1 MADKRDYYEV
11 LGVSK
16 SASDDEIK
24 KAYRKLSKKY
34 HPDINKAPDAE
45 EKFKEISEAYEVL
58 SDAQKRSQY
67 DLELKN
73 QEEPSVSYDEYLKIL
88 NDNNILKQKLQ
99 NVANSS
105 PNYNNTRYYNAYNK
119 NNNNI
124 NNPNSNTTSNYQTTP
139 KSKYY
144 YTETG
149 KPASAFTYYK
159 YKIKNFINNF
169 IFIVLIIVCFIFM
182 ITSIL
187 NIKNNIDFLFK

>member
-1 MADKRDYYEV
+1 MKNYYEE
-11 LGVSK
+11 LEVSNK
-16 SASDDEIK
+16 ASKEVIE
-24 KAYRKLSKKY
+24 KAYKVLAKKY
-34 HPDINKAPDAE
+34 HPDTNTDENKAQAE
-45 EKFKEISEAYEVL
+45 EKFKKLNEAYEVL

-99 NVANSS
+99 NAANSS
-105 PNYNNTRYYNAYNK
+105 SNYNNARYYNAYNK

-124 NNPNSNTTSNYQTTP
+124 KNPNTTSNYQSTP

-169 IFIVLIIVCFIFM
+169 ILIVLIIVCFILM
-182 ITSIL
+182 ITSIF

>member
-1 MADKRDYYEV
+1 MKNYYEE
-11 LGVSK
+11 LEVSNK
-16 SASDDEIK
+16 ASKEVIE
-24 KAYRKLSKKY
+24 KAYKVLAKKY
-34 HPDINKAPDAE
+34 HPDTNTDENKAQAE
-45 EKFKEISEAYEVL
+45 EKFKKLNEAYEVL
-58 SDAQKRSQY
+58 SNAQKRSQY

-88 NDNNILKQKLQ
+88 NDNNI
-99 NVANSS
+99 
-105 PNYNNTRYYNAYNK
+105 RYYNAYNK

-169 IFIVLIIVCFIFM
+169 IFIVLIIVCFILM

-187 NIKNNIDFLFK
+187 NIKNNINFLFK

>member
-1 MADKRDYYEV
+1 MKNYYEE
-11 LGVSK
+11 LEVSNK
-16 SASDDEIK
+16 ASKEVIE
-24 KAYRKLSKKY
+24 KAYKVLAKKY
-34 HPDINKAPDAE
+34 HPDTNTDENKAQAE
-45 EKFKEISEAYEVL
+45 EKFKKLNEAYEVL

-73 QEEPSVSYDEYLKIL
+73 QEDPSVSYDEYLKVL
-88 NDNNILKQKLQ
+88 NENNILKQKLQ

-105 PNYNNTRYYNAYNK
+105 PNYNNARYYNTY
-119 NNNNI
+119 NNNNNTI
-124 NNPNSNTTSNYQTTP
+124 NNANTTSNYQAAP

-144 YTETG
+144 YTATG

-159 YKIKNFINNF
+159 YKIQNYINKFIL
-169 IFIVLIIVCFIFM
+169 IGLIIVCFIFM

>member
-1 MADKRDYYEV
+1 MKNYYEE
-11 LGVSK
+11 LEVSNK
-16 SASDDEIK
+16 ASKEVIE
-24 KAYRKLSKKY
+24 KAYKVLAKKY
-34 HPDINKAPDAE
+34 HPDTNTDENKAQAE
-45 EKFKEISEAYEVL
+45 EKFKKLNEAYEVL
-58 SDAQKRSQY
+58 SNAQKRSQY

-144 YTETG
+144 YTEPG
-149 KPASAFTYYK
+149 NPASAFTYYK

-169 IFIVLIIVCFIFM
+169 IFIVLIIVCFILM

-187 NIKNNIDFLFK
+187 NIKNNINFLFK